1 MSHDLRH
8 ALRALRRSPGFA
20 AVTVL
25 TLALGIGVNTSL
37 FTLVDAFFLQPL
49 PVESPRDLVMVMQ
62 RGDLLNVPYG
72 HSYAD
77 YLDFREGTSAFSGL
91 AAFMPTPVHLSAP
104 GQTPERTW
112 IEVVSPNYFEL
123 ARVTPALG
131 LLLRAGEGEAKGAAP
146 TIVLSHRYWQR
157 RFGGDRSVVGRMIT
171 LNGRGFTVI
180 GVAPPSFSGL
190 SWAMA
195 VSGFVPAG
203 AVGTLLEGG
212 DTFLTSRGAHAFRMM
227 GRLAPGK
234 TLADARAD
242 MGLVS
247 GRVYAAY
254 PDAHKGSKVLVAR
267 ENRSRPDPS
276 VAEFL
281 PVFAAIFAA
290 MVALVLFIAC
300 ANVANLMLS
309 RSVARRKDLVI
320 RSALG
325 AGRLQLIRLSIVES
339 LVLATLAGLLGLV
352 FARVAGQALAGFTPT
367 GDIPVNTDHPW
378 DWRIYVFTFLV
389 SAAAGV
395 AAGLWPA
402 LESSRVDLGETLK
415 EGGGPRSGFSRH
427 PVLNLL
433 VVGQVTLSVVVLSCA
448 ALFWHSLDRMRGMAL
463 GFRTENILMMSLD
476 LGLQQYGDERG
487 RRFLDELLERTAALP
502 GVRSATL
509 TRHVPVD
516 YGIQI
521 SEVAT
526 GEEIPGSKD
535 GYVSIAFTAV
545 GRDFFET
552 TGTAVARGRGLGR
565 SDDERSPLVAV
576 VNETMARTLWP
587 GADAVGKH
595 FRFGRDGRWVEVVG
609 VARDGKYVMLAEA
622 PRSYAYLPLAQHYA
636 SPVTLMVRSAGEPST
651 LARPVQDVLRQM
663 DPDLPVFNIRTMD
676 RHIRESVFGLM
687 PLRMAATMAAIEG
700 LLGLLLAVMGL
711 YAVVAYA
718 ASQRVHEI
726 GVRMALGARPRD
738 VVGLVVR
745 GGMRLALIGVVA
757 GLLLAIGTGLAL
769 SHVLYGVERVAAG
782 VLAPLAVLLL
792 GVAALAC
799 YLPARRATRVDPVV
813 ALRCE

>member
-1 MSHDLRH
+1 MNDLRH
-8 ALRALRRSPGFA
+8 ALRSLRRAPGFA

-37 FTLVDAFFLQPL
+37 FTLVDALFLQPL
-49 PVESPRDLVMVMQ
+49 PVASPRELVMVMQ

-77 YLDFREGTSAFSGL
+77 YVDVRQGMSAFSAL

-123 ARVTPALG
+123 AKVTPAWG
-131 LLLRAGEGEAKGAAP
+131 QLLRAGEGEAKSAAP

-157 RFGGDRSVVGRMIT
+157 RFGGDPSVIGRMIT

-180 GVAPPSFSGL
+180 GVAPPRFSGL

-195 VSGFVPAG
+195 VSGWVPSG

-212 DTFLTSRGAHAFRMM
+212 DSFLTNRGAHAFRMM

-234 TLADARAD
+234 TLAEARAD

-247 GRVYAAY
+247 ARMYAAY
-254 PDAHKGSKVLVAR
+254 PDAHKGSKVIVAS

-309 RSVARRKDLVI
+309 RSVARHRDLTI

-325 AGRLQLIRLSIVES
+325 ARRLELVRLGIMES
-339 LVLATLAGLLGLV
+339 VVLAALAGLLGLV
-352 FARVAGQALAGFTPT
+352 LARLSGQALAAFVPA

-378 DWRIYVFTFLV
+378 DWRVYVFTFLV

-433 VVGQVTLSVVVLSCA
+433 VVGQVTLSVVILSCA
-448 ALFWHSLDRMRGMAL
+448 ALFWHSLSRMQGMAL

-487 RRFLDELLERTAALP
+487 RQFLDQLLQRTAALP

-526 GEEIPGSKD
+526 DGEIAGSKD
-535 GYVSIAFTAV
+535 GYVSTAFTAV
-545 GRDFFET
+545 GPGFFET
-552 TGTAVARGRGLGR
+552 TGTAIRRGRSLGAG
-565 SDDERSPLVAV
+565 DDERSPLVAV

-587 GADAVGKH
+587 GAEAVGKR
-595 FRFGRDGRWVEVVG
+595 FRFGRDGRWMEVVG
-609 VARDGKYVMLAEA
+609 VAADGKYVMLAEA
-622 PRSYAYLPLAQHYA
+622 PRSYFYLALAQNYA
-636 SPVTLMVRSAGEPST
+636 SPVTLMVRSAGDPSS

-663 DPDLPVFNIRTMD
+663 DPDLPVFNLRTMD
-676 RHIRESVFGLM
+676 RHVRESVFGLM
-687 PLRMAATMAAIEG
+687 PLRMAAAMAAIEG
-700 LLGLLLAVMGL
+700 LLGLFLAVMGL
-711 YAVVAYA
+711 YAVVSYA
-718 ASQRVHEI
+718 ASRRVHEI

-738 VVGLVVR
+738 VRGLVVR
-745 GGMRLALIGVVA
+745 GGMRLALIGVA
-757 GLLLAIGTGLAL
+757 IGLLLAVGAGLAL

-782 VLAPLAVLLL
+782 VLAPVAVLLL

>member
-1 MSHDLRH
+1 MNDLRH
-8 ALRALRRSPGFA
+8 ALRSLRRAPGFT
-20 AVTVL
+20 AVTVV

-37 FTLVDAFFLQPL
+37 FTLVDALFLQPL
-49 PVESPRDLVMVMQ
+49 PVASPRELVMVMQ

-77 YLDFREGTSAFSGL
+77 YLDFRQGTSAFSGL
-91 AAFMPTPVHLSAP
+91 AAFMPTPVQLSAP

-123 ARVTPALG
+123 ARVTPAWGQVLG
-131 LLLRAGEGEAKGAAP
+131 TGEGEGKGAAP

-157 RFGGDRSVVGRMIT
+157 RFGGDRSVIGRMIT

-180 GVAPPSFSGL
+180 GVAPPRFSGL

-195 VSGFVPAG
+195 VSGWVPSG

-212 DTFLTSRGAHAFRMM
+212 DSFLTNRGAPAFRMM

-234 TLADARAD
+234 TLAEARAD

-247 GRVYAAY
+247 ARVYAAY
-254 PDAHKGSKVLVAR
+254 PDAHKGSKVIVAG

-309 RSVARRKDLVI
+309 RSVARRRDLTI

-325 AGRLQLIRLSIVES
+325 ARRLQLVRIGLMES
-339 LVLATLAGLLGLV
+339 LVLAALAGLLGLV
-352 FARVAGQALAGFTPT
+352 LARLSGQALAGFVPA

-378 DWRIYVFTFLV
+378 DWRVYVFTFLV
-389 SAAAGV
+389 SAAAGI

-427 PVLNLL
+427 PVLSLL

-448 ALFWHSLDRMRGMAL
+448 ALFWHSLSRMQGMAL

-487 RRFLDELLERTAALP
+487 RQFLDQLLQRTAALP

-509 TRHVPVD
+509 TRHVPLD
-516 YGIQI
+516 YGMQI

-526 GEEIPGSKD
+526 DGEIAGSKD
-535 GYVSIAFTAV
+535 GYVSTAFTAV
-545 GRDFFET
+545 GRGFFET
-552 TGTAVARGRGLGR
+552 TGTTIRRGRSLGPG
-565 SDDERSPLVAV
+565 DDERSPLVAV
-576 VNETMARTLWP
+576 VNETMARILWP
-587 GADAVGKH
+587 GAEAVGKR
-595 FRFGRDGRWVEVVG
+595 FRFGRDGRWIEVVG
-609 VARDGKYVMLAEA
+609 VAADGKYVMLAEA
-622 PRSYAYLPLAQHYA
+622 PRSYFYLPLAQSYA
-636 SPVTLMVRSAGEPST
+636 SPVTLMVRAAGDPSS

-663 DPDLPVFNIRTMD
+663 DPDLPVFNVRTMD
-676 RHIRESVFGLM
+676 RHVRESVFGLM
-687 PLRMAATMAAIEG
+687 PLRMAAAMAAIEG
-700 LLGLLLAVMGL
+700 LLGLFLAVMGL
-711 YAVVAYA
+711 YAVVSYA
-718 ASQRVHEI
+718 ASRRVHEI

-738 VVGLVVR
+738 VRRLVVR
-745 GGMRLALIGVVA
+745 GGMRLALIGLA
-757 GLLLAIGTGLAL
+757 IGLLLAVGAGLAL

-782 VLAPLAVLLL
+782 VLAPVAVLLL